1 VTQRA
6 SPAEGLPTGRPRP
19 SAGALL
25 PVLLIGTVAIVELLT
40 GRAWTVLLI
49 DPLVNALVVLD
60 IIVMG
65 QFGLAILLFT
75 VLLRLVTLPL
85 TINTYRSMKS
95 MQAIQPKIQE
105 IDKKYKDPKRR
116 NEERAKLMKESG
128 FNPLGCLFPMLIQI
142 VPFFALF
149 QAMRYLVGGS
159 PESVVGLSEHLYSFS
174 VLHESIPL
182 NQHFLWLDLGQ
193 PDQLLIIPILV
204 FVTTYVTQKMTST
217 AATTPQ
223 QQQQQ
228 QMMAWMMPM
237 MFVVFTLNA
246 PSGVGI
252 YWVASS
258 VFSIFSSYYVYG
270 RTLNWKQIL
279 LPGPAPAATPEPRA
293 KRIRPDGRPPGREAP
308 KTQAAAEPESEEES
322 PQPDGAAPSARV
334 RPPNGKRRGKRKN
347 RR

>member
-1 VTQRA
+1 MTERA
-6 SPAEGLPTGRPRP
+6 SSAEGSPAARSRP
-19 SAGALL
+19 SAGAFL
-25 PVLLIGTVAIVELLT
+25 PILLIGTVAIVELVT

-49 DPLVNALVVLD
+49 DPLVNALVILD
-60 IIVMG
+60 ILCFG

-116 NEERAKLMKESG
+116 NEERAKLMRESG

-174 VLHESIPL
+174 FLHESIPL

-193 PDQLLIIPILV
+193 PDQIFLIPILV

-270 RTLNWKQIL
+270 RT
-279 LPGPAPAATPEPRA
+279 
-293 KRIRPDGRPPGREAP
+293 
-308 KTQAAAEPESEEES
+308 
-322 PQPDGAAPSARV
+322 
-334 RPPNGKRRGKRKN
+334 
-347 RR
+347 

>member
-1 VTQRA
+1 MSQRP
-6 SPAEGLPTGRPRP
+6 SPAEVPTARPRP
-19 SAGALL
+19 SAGAIL
-25 PVLLIGTVAIVELLT
+25 PIFLIAVVGIVEVAT
-40 GRAWTVLLI
+40 GRAFTVLLI
-49 DPLVNALVVLD
+49 DPLVNALVILD
-60 IIVMG
+60 IIVFG

-75 VLLRLVTLPL
+75 VLLRVITLPL

-149 QAMRYLVGGS
+149 RAMRYLVGGS
-159 PESVVGLSEHLYSFS
+159 PESVVGLSEHLYRFSF
-174 VLHESIPL
+174 LHEAVPV

-193 PDQLLIIPILV
+193 PDPIFMIPILV

-217 AATTPQ
+217 SATTPQ

-228 QMMAWMMPM
+228 QMMSWMMPM

-293 KRIRPDGRPPGREAP
+293 KRIREAP
-308 KTQAAAEPESEEES
+308 KTQAAEPESEEE
-322 PQPDGAAPSARV
+322 PPAPADGGDPSARV
-334 RPPNGKRRGKRKN
+334 RPAHGKRRGKRKN

>member
-1 VTQRA
+1 M
-6 SPAEGLPTGRPRP
+6 
-19 SAGALL
+19 LL
-25 PVLLIGTVAIVELLT
+25 VLTVAIVELAT
-40 GRAWTVLLI
+40 GRAYTLLLV

-60 IIVMG
+60 IVCFG

-75 VLLRLVTLPL
+75 VLLRVITLPM

-95 MQAIQPKIQE
+95 MQAMQPKIAE
-105 IDKKYKDPKRR
+105 IDKKYKDPRRR
-116 NEERAKLMKESG
+116 NEERAKLMRESG

-149 QAMRYLVGGS
+149 AALRVLVGGS
-159 PESVVGLSEHLYSFS
+159 PESVVGLSEHLYPIPI
-174 VLHESIPL
+174 LHEAVPL

-193 PDQLLIIPILV
+193 PDPFLIIPVLV
-204 FVTTYVTQKMTST
+204 FITTYVTQKMTST

-237 MFVVFTLNA
+237 MFVIFTLNA

-258 VFSIFSSYYVYG
+258 IFSIFSSYYVYG
-270 RTLNWKQIL
+270 RTLNWRQIL
-279 LPGPAPAATPEPRA
+279 LPGPAPAATPQSRADARPSGRA
-293 KRIRPDGRPPGREAP
+293 KAGATP
-308 KTQAAAEPESEEES
+308 KQRAKPKPERGEIPTTQAEPGTETE
-322 PQPDGAAPSARV
+322 PLQQADGAAPSGRV
-334 RPPNGKRRGKRKN
+334 RPPHGKRRGKRKN

>member
-1 VTQRA
+1 VSQR
-6 SPAEGLPTGRPRP
+6 STPAEGLPAARPRP

-25 PVLLIGTVAIVELLT
+25 PILLVTTVVLVELVT
-40 GRAWTVLLI
+40 GRAYTVLLV
-49 DPLVNALVVLD
+49 DPLVNALIVLD
-60 IIVMG
+60 ILVMG

-75 VLLRLVTLPL
+75 VLLRVVTLPL

-116 NEERAKLMKESG
+116 NEERAKLMRESG

-149 QAMRYLVGGS
+149 AALRHLVGGS

-174 VLHESIPL
+174 FLHEAVPL

-193 PDQLLIIPILV
+193 PDQIFIIPALV
-204 FVTTYVTQKMTST
+204 FITTYLTQKMTST

-237 MFVVFTLNA
+237 MFVIFTLNA

-270 RTLNWKQIL
+270 KSLNWRQIL

-293 KRIRPDGRPPGREAP
+293 KRREAST
-308 KTQAAAEPESEEES
+308 TQIEQPENKEQAPPEDT
-322 PQPDGAAPSARV
+322 DGAAPSARV
-334 RPPNGKRRGKRKN
+334 RPAHGKRRGKRKN

>member
-1 VTQRA
+1 
-6 SPAEGLPTGRPRP
+6 
-19 SAGALL
+19 
-25 PVLLIGTVAIVELLT
+25 
-40 GRAWTVLLI
+40 
-49 DPLVNALVVLD
+49 VLD

-116 NEERAKLMKESG
+116 NEERAKLMRESG

-174 VLHESIPL
+174 FLHESIPL
-182 NQHFLWLDLGQ
+182 NQKFLWLDLGQ
-193 PDQLLIIPILV
+193 PDQIFIIPILV

-293 KRIRPDGRPPGREAP
+293 KRIREAP
-308 KTQAAAEPESEEES
+308 NTQTAEPESEEES

-334 RPPNGKRRGKRKN
+334 RPAHGKRRGKRKN

>member
-1 VTQRA
+1 
-6 SPAEGLPTGRPRP
+6 
-19 SAGALL
+19 
-25 PVLLIGTVAIVELLT
+25 VLLIGTVAIVELVT

-60 IIVMG
+60 ILCFG

-116 NEERAKLMKESG
+116 NEERAKLMRESG

-159 PESVVGLSEHLYSFS
+159 PESVVGLSDHLYSFS
-174 VLHESIPL
+174 VLHEAIPL

-193 PDQLLIIPILV
+193 PDPILIIPILV

-293 KRIRPDGRPPGREAP
+293 KRVREAP
-308 KTQAAAEPESEEES
+308 NTQSAEPESEEEP
-322 PQPDGAAPSARV
+322 PQQDGAAPSARV
-334 RPPNGKRRGKRKN
+334 RAPYGKRRGKRKN